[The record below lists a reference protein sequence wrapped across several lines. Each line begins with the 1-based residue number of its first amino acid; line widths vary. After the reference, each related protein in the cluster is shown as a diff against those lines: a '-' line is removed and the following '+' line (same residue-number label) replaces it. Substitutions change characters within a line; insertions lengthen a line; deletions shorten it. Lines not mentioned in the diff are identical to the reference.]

1 MTDWTQRTVFITG
14 ATAGFGTA
22 IARRYAALGVRLI
35 LSGRRSDRLEAL
47 KAELGV
53 PVHALTLDVR
63 DRQAVA
69 DAVAGLPAEFSTI
82 DVLVNNAGLALGLE
96 PAHEANPE
104 DWEVMVDTNVKGLM
118 YVTRAV
124 LPGMVARNRGHVVNI
139 ASTAGTYP
147 YPSGNAYG
155 ATKAAV
161 TQFSLNLITDLVKT
175 KVRVTNIEPG
185 LCGGSEFSVVR
196 FKGDEDAAAK
206 VYAGTEPL
214 TAEDVAEAVLWTTT
228 LPAHVNINRMEMM
241 PTCQAPAGLAVHRSV

>member
-1 MTDWTQRTVFITG
+1 MIDWTQRTVFITG

-22 IARRYAALGVRLI
+22 IARRYAALGARLV

-47 KAELGV
+47 KAELAV

-69 DAVAGLPAEFSTI
+69 ESIAALPADFAAI

-96 PAHEANPE
+96 PAQEANPE

-124 LPGMVARNRGHVVNI
+124 LSGMVSRDRGHVVNI

-147 YPSGNAYG
+147 YPGGNAYG

-161 TQFSLNLITDLVKT
+161 TQFSLNLITDLIKT

-196 FKGDEDAAAK
+196 FKGDEEAAAK

-214 TAEDVAEAVLWTTT
+214 TAEDVAEAVLWATT

-241 PTCQAPAGLAVHRSV
+241 PTCQAPAGLAVHRNL